1 MFVISFDAATKS
13 LAYTLIEI
21 DLKYFD
27 NNNDI
32 IQYAYKLNKM
42 YNILFKKYNNSE
54 EKYKLLNEIELLSAE
69 IEKILKIISDMII
82 IHHGET
88 INLCPEI
95 LDKDITTIQRVQL
108 TTEYCKKCIK
118 QIKELQINE
127 LVVMVELQMG
137 PNLKSKISSVILFTI
152 FALLD
157 IKVELIEVNSCLK
170 NKIYFGELNKY
181 EHFSCKYDKSYTANK
196 NHATENFIT
205 ACEFFKAPL
214 YFKSIKRVDLGH
226 MADSFMQ
233 ILGYYTHI
241 NK

>member
-137 PNLKSKISSVILFTI
+137 PNLKSKISSVILLTDLPF
-152 FALLD
+152 
-157 IKVELIEVNSCLK
+157 VLI
-170 NKIYFGELNKY
+170 
-181 EHFSCKYDKSYTANK
+181 
-196 NHATENFIT
+196 
-205 ACEFFKAPL
+205 
-214 YFKSIKRVDLGH
+214 
-226 MADSFMQ
+226 
-233 ILGYYTHI
+233 
-241 NK
+241 